1 MSITALLEL
10 QLKPESPTEGY
21 RVVHETLADTRAFAG
36 CVSVDVL
43 VDTTDPA
50 HVMVIEVW
58 ESAEADAAYREWR
71 AGPGVSQLGSVLSAQ
86 PTLTTYETS
95 PSL

>member
-10 QLKPESPTEGY
+10 QLKPDSDNEGY
-21 RVVHETLADTRAFAG
+21 RVIHETLSDTRAYAG
-36 CVSVDVL
+36 CERRCAGRHK
-43 VDTTDPA
+43 DPA

-71 AGPGVSQLGSVLSAQ
+71 AGPGASNLRSVLTAA
-86 PTLTTYETS
+86 PLRS
-95 PSL
+95 PL

>member
-1 MSITALLEL
+1 M
-10 QLKPESPTEGY
+10 
-21 RVVHETLADTRAFAG
+21 
-36 CVSVDVL
+36 L
-43 VDTTDPA
+43 VDMTDPA

-71 AGPGVSQLGSVLSAQ
+71 AGPGVSNLGSVLAAA
-86 PTLTTYETS
+86 PTLTTYESS